1 MKASQKIITV
11 TLLLMLGCSASL
23 FAQQTFAFTSQ
34 KSTIVNTPIT
44 ADENSSANEVV
55 ADPLVISRLYVLC
68 PNATNLKWS
77 NNADNY
83 WVSFLNNGRKANGS
97 FTPKGKMNY
106 MITECTMKDL
116 PADFSSDIANGY
128 GSYQLLNAIE
138 IVAHGAVAYQA
149 ILENSKGFV
158 TLKYTSDDM
167 EEVQKVKKQ

>member
-23 FAQQTFAFTSQ
+23 FAQQSFAFASQ
-34 KSTIVNTPIT
+34 KSTDVNTSIT

-55 ADPLVISRLYVLC
+55 ADPLMISRLYVLC

-106 MITECTMKDL
+106 MITECTMENL
-116 PADFSSDIANGY
+116 PADFSSNIANSY
-128 GSYQLLNAIE
+128 ASYQLRNAIE
-138 IVAHGAVAYQA
+138 IKAHGAVAYQA
-149 ILENSKGFV
+149 ILENSKGYV
-158 TLKYTSDDM
+158 TLKYTSDNI
-167 EEVQKVKKQ
+167 EEVQKIKKQ